1 MIAQALNV
9 QRLVEEERRRL
20 LDENTHLRQELRE
33 RYDFSN
39 IIGTSGPTRQ
49 MYEQVAQV
57 AQTNT
62 TVLIRG
68 ESGTGKEL
76 IAHAIHYNSLR
87 AKKPFVKVSC
97 AALPDTLIESELFGY
112 EKGAFTGATARKKGR
127 FEMAEG
133 GTLFLDEIGDIN
145 LSTQVKLLRVL
156 QEREF
161 ERLGGTETVRV
172 NVRMIAAT
180 NKDME
185 KAIADG
191 TFREDLYYRLNVFT
205 IFVPPLRDRKADM
218 LLLADHFL
226 EKFSREH
233 GKVIKRISTPAIDM
247 LMSYHW
253 PGNVRELE
261 NALERSVLV
270 CDGAVI
276 HGHHLPPSLQ
286 TADASGTVTRVTLK
300 DAVAAFE
307 RDLIQDALKTTR
319 GNRAKAARLLD
330 TTERILNYK
339 VRGHAIDPRRF
350 KSPEAAKRAAAPP
363 RTNDG
368 PGPAGGGRPACR
380 ARRHRVRQEGPAAGA
395 VRAHSG
401 RRREDRRRAARQR
414 GLRHPDGADHQHRHV
429 DAGRHRAHRRL
440 RLYRPRGADACPLAR
455 ARHRRRH
462 DSGGAAA
469 GRTPTTGRCR
479 RYRLDKGAIAGAA
492 VTIVDPLTADEL
504 VQGPLPIVDPR
515 FAALSPLADPA
526 APTVLKRFYIAIGFS
541 QRGRPGPSG
550 TQAELVLTSLPDPP
564 TDLRAAYEPTSLSLD
579 MGAVGRTGRI
589 PAGPRASAG
598 AVAVR
603 RHSAR
608 GQRRAGDRRLRAGG
622 TDDLQRL
629 PRARA
634 GSVPAAA
641 GRAHRRGACRRPPRS
656 IRRRCQ

>member
-1 MIAQALNV
+1 MAAPKNGQETIATRDARRLSTLLEVSQALSGTLNLKAAMQRVLVILMRHHGVVRGMVTLLREGELLVEAAEGFDDRARTVRYKVGEGITGKVVASAKPIVVPRVSKEPEFLNRAGRRADGSRQETSFVCIPIVLNRAAVGALGIDLKFKPERDFDSSLKFFGVVSSMMAQALNV
-9 QRLVEEERRRL
+9 QRMVEDERRRL

-112 EKGAFTGATARKKGR
+112 EKGAFTGANARKKGR
-127 FEMAEG
+127 FEMAES

-161 ERLGGTETVRV
+161 ERLGGTETVKV
-172 NVRMIAAT
+172 NVRLIAAT

-185 KAIADG
+185 KAIAGG

-205 IFVPPLRDRKADM
+205 IFVPSLRERKADL

-247 LMSYHW
+247 LTAYHW

-261 NALERSVLV
+261 NALERAVLV

-276 HGHHLPPSLQ
+276 HGHHLPPTLQ
-286 TADASGTVTRVTLK
+286 TADASGTVTRVSLK
-300 DAVAAFE
+300 DAVAAYE
-307 RDLIQDALKTTR
+307 RDLILDALKTTR

-350 KSPEAAKRAAAPP
+350 RSSDVA
-363 RTNDG
+363 
-368 PGPAGGGRPACR
+368 
-380 ARRHRVRQEGPAAGA
+380 
-395 VRAHSG
+395 
-401 RRREDRRRAARQR
+401 RRAA
-414 GLRHPDGADHQHRHV
+414 GDGEPVRDEAFAD
-429 DAGRHRAHRRL
+429 
-440 RLYRPRGADACPLAR
+440 
-455 ARHRRRH
+455 
-462 DSGGAAA
+462 
-469 GRTPTTGRCR
+469 
-479 RYRLDKGAIAGAA
+479 
-492 VTIVDPLTADEL
+492 
-504 VQGPLPIVDPR
+504 
-515 FAALSPLADPA
+515 
-526 APTVLKRFYIAIGFS
+526 
-541 QRGRPGPSG
+541 
-550 TQAELVLTSLPDPP
+550 
-564 TDLRAAYEPTSLSLD
+564 
-579 MGAVGRTGRI
+579 
-589 PAGPRASAG
+589 
-598 AVAVR
+598 
-603 RHSAR
+603 
-608 GQRRAGDRRLRAGG
+608 
-622 TDDLQRL
+622 
-629 PRARA
+629 
-634 GSVPAAA
+634 
-641 GRAHRRGACRRPPRS
+641 
-656 IRRRCQ
+656 